1 MSSKM
6 TNSRIEEIIDQIVG
20 YIDNCKFSRFHKNEI
35 LVDKDQLLE
44 LLEELRLKTPEEIKR
59 VKRIFENKD
68 SIIQDAKEQAEHILH
83 TAQIQTEELI
93 NEHEI
98 MQRAYAQANDLLD
111 RATMEA
117 QAILDKATEDSNMI
131 RSGAVQYTDDMLAQ
145 LQTIIT
151 HSIKDNQEKFTS
163 LQAGLDSILTVVNN
177 NRNELNGISEEA
189 EANTAMQN
197 GEVTSTPEQNL
208 QAQQTPQP
216 TQSVK
221 VSTSSKDISLPNTP
235 NVSTYDKE
243 IPGDA
248 SIQDLIDANG
258 DSDDD
263 ILG

>member
-6 TNSRIEEIIDQIVG
+6 SNSRIEEIIDQIVG

-35 LVDKDQLLE
+35 LVDKDQILE
-44 LLEELRLKTPEEIKR
+44 LLDELRLKTPEEIKR

-131 RSGAVQYTDDMLAQ
+131 RAGAVQYTDDMLAQ
-145 LQTIIT
+145 LQTIIS

-163 LQAGLDSILTVVNN
+163 LLTGLDSILTVVNN

-189 EANTAMQN
+189 EAEAAMQE
-197 GEVTSTPEQNL
+197 GDVTATADQNL
-208 QAQQTPQP
+208 QAPQS
-216 TQSVK
+216 TQSVR
-221 VSTSSKDISLPNTP
+221 VSTPSKDISLPNTP
-235 NVSTYDKE
+235 NVSTIDKE

-263 ILG
+263 LLG